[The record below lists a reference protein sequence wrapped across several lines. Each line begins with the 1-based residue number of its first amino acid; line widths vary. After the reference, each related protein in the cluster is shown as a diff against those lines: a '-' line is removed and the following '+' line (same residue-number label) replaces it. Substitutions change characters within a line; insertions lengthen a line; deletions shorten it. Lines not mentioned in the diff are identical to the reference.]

1 MAVLGVL
8 MSFLTMETEEFQWWK
23 KKKNPDFSTKKSNV
37 EQEDSLVFPNND
49 QNERGDIYFTF

>member
-1 MAVLGVL
+1 MVK
-8 MSFLTMETEEFQWWK
+8 K